1 MTFSAIVHSPGFR
14 NLKQDGIIERGGR
27 KKDGGEV
34 PVRIMIEDG
43 MIYDGSGGKAYN
55 GDILIE
61 NDRIAAIRVRQGMPA
76 DQNEAHKNTIDTY
89 NEWNP
94 DWVMDAGK
102 KAVTPGFI
110 DSHRHCDI
118 AAVSDPDFGNL
129 ELAQGI
135 TAVLG
140 GNCGMSPFPYTKD
153 TGRQMLDFMEPCL
166 GKAPE
171 WMKFSGFPEYMKAL
185 EDANPVL
192 HVGQMIG
199 TGAVKIAAKG
209 FEKTPFTPSEMD
221 RAKGYLREALEAG
234 AFGVS
239 AGIMYVPEC
248 YSTTEEFAELVREA
262 AKMGRILTCHIRGEG
277 NSLVSS
283 VEEVLKIGRD
293 AEIPVNI
300 SHFKAVGLKNWHKTI
315 YQAMD
320 KIEKARAA
328 GQDVTV
334 DFYPYTGGSTTLMTL
349 LPPGIQEPDLQD
361 TLRMLDTPGG
371 AGRLKR
377 EIYREHKG
385 WDNMVL
391 DIGWDRIRI
400 SSANR
405 EEDKPY
411 VGKSIQEAA
420 HEQGYGD
427 PADFMCR
434 LLVKE
439 QGRVGILLMSMDQR
453 DVNAIAQLPYS
464 MIISDSLYGNV
475 DSPHPRL
482 YGSFPRVIHELV
494 RNRRVLRL
502 ETAIHKMTQMT
513 AQRFHIAGRG
523 TLSVGNYADINIFDS
538 QRLKDRATYEN
549 PKRPASGLDMAFLDG
564 RLVWNE
570 GRQIGACHTGAM
582 RYGDAGF

>member
-1 MTFSAIVHSPGFR
+1 M
-14 NLKQDGIIERGGR
+14 
-27 KKDGGEV
+27 
-34 PVRIMIEDG
+34 RIMIEDG

-118 AAVSDPDFGNL
+118 AAVSGPDFGNL

-349 LPPGIQEPDLQD
+349 LPPGIQEPDIQD
-361 TLRMLDTPGG
+361 TLRRLSSPDG
-371 AGRLKR
+371 AELLKR
-377 EIYREHKG
+377 EIYRQQEG

-391 DIGWDRIRI
+391 SIGWDRIRI
-400 SSANR
+400 SSVAM
-405 EEDKPY
+405 EDNKQY
-411 VGKSIQEAA
+411 VGSSIRDIAEK
-420 HEQGYGD
+420 QGYDD
-427 PADFMCR
+427 PADFAR
-434 LLVKE
+434 ELLVQE
-439 QGRVGILLMSMDQR
+439 QGRVGIILMSMDQR
-453 DVNAIAQLPYS
+453 DVDAIARLPYS
-464 MIISDSLYGNV
+464 MVISDSLYGNA

-482 YGSFPRVIHELV
+482 YGSFPRTIHEFV
-494 RNRRVLRL
+494 GKRRILSL
-502 ETAIHKMTQMT
+502 ETAVHKMTQMT
-513 AQRFHIAGRG
+513 AERFHVAGRG
-523 TLSVGNYADINIFDS
+523 TLAAGNYADINIFDP
-538 QRLKDRATYEN
+538 QRLTDKATYDK
-549 PKRPASGLDMAFLDG
+549 PKQLSTGLDMAFIDG
-564 RLVWNE
+564 RLVWND
-570 GRQIGACHTGAM
+570 GRRVGTYHAGALRC
-582 RYGDAGF
+582 R